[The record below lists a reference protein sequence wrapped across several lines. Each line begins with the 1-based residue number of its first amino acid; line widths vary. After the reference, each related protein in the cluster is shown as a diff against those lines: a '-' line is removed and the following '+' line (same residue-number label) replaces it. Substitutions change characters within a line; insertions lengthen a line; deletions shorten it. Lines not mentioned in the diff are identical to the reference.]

1 MDRIHLRIDKLKICL
16 LMLLEFLMDISLRII
31 YVYINA
37 SLASENN
44 HNLQQTSTVRKR
56 EKG

>member
-1 MDRIHLRIDKLKICL
+1 
-16 LMLLEFLMDISLRII
+16 MLLEFLMDISLRII